1 MSVEKMNSGSHI
13 MSWVDALN
21 HHEQS
26 REPYVIATVIKAESP
41 SSAKPGDK
49 AIISEDGVVNGWIGG
64 GCAQPVITK
73 R

>member
-49 AIISEDGVVNGWIGG
+49 AIISEDGNSKHTLNMMLRQTHI
-64 GCAQPVITK
+64 C
-73 R
+73 